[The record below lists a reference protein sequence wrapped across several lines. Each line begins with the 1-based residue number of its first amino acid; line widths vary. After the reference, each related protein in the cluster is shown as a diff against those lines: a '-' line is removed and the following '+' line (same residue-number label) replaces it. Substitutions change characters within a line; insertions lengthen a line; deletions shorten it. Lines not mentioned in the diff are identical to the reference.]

1 MPENEV
7 RDREAWEVGDI
18 IRSAAGIVETAI
30 KTDDPASKKALQV
43 AAKQLLQNAIDRLDE
58 SVGTAV
64 ADDDEED

>member
-18 IRSAAGIVETAI
+18 IRNAAGIVETAI
-30 KTDDPASKKALQV
+30 KTDDSASKKALQV